1 MDTYA
6 PFGPCIVTA
15 DEMPNPHALRLWLK
29 KNGEIKQD
37 SNTSY
42 LIFDI
47 PTLISDI
54 SSGITLEAGDVIATG
69 TPEGVG
75 AGRTPQEWMW
85 PGDVI
90 EGWVEGIGTLRNP
103 VVAI

>member
-37 SNTSY
+37 SNTS
-42 LIFDI
+42 
-47 PTLISDI
+47 
-54 SSGITLEAGDVIATG
+54 
-69 TPEGVG
+69 
-75 AGRTPQEWMW
+75 
-85 PGDVI
+85 
-90 EGWVEGIGTLRNP
+90 
-103 VVAI
+103 